1 MNTAAVVGIT
11 VLAAFLALLVRRHYP
26 EYGMAVSLLAGM
38 LVLGLV
44 IGWAMPVIGRLQA
57 LLETASPSPEYGLIV
72 FKALGIGL
80 LAQLSADACRDAGEN
95 ALAEKAELAGKISML
110 ALALPLF
117 EKIAELAAEL
127 MDGGG
132 AG

>member
-57 LLETASPSPEYGLIV
+57 LLETASLRRNTV
-72 FKALGIGL
+72 
-80 LAQLSADACRDAGEN
+80 
-95 ALAEKAELAGKISML
+95 
-110 ALALPLF
+110 
-117 EKIAELAAEL
+117 
-127 MDGGG
+127 
-132 AG
+132 